1 MWTKILEERQLEVDK
16 QIAEIEENTKKHREK
31 CSGKNMMNAVDISN
45 KVNQQYEQQLDDDW
59 HRLNHLKP
67 DQQSK

>member
-1 MWTKILEERQLEVDK
+1 
-16 QIAEIEENTKKHREK
+16 
-31 CSGKNMMNAVDISN
+31 MNAVDISN